1 MIDHFIHGRS
11 KMDPAKSW
19 FLMGIVLGIVLIW
32 FGFLLAIVS
41 LPLAKGEVRS
51 RDYNYRPFRKIGQRL
66 FGITADIEDKV
77 NRKAAK
83 WMIAYAVFMAFMG
96 VCSII
101 FGVMS
106 IGNPLIPYLLALI
119 VVIILMI
126 GAYAYALALARR
138 ERHNVH

>member
-1 MIDHFIHGRS
+1 
-11 KMDPAKSW
+11 MDPAKSW

-66 FGITADIEDKV
+66 FGITADIEDRV

-83 WMIAYAVFMAFMG
+83 WMIAYAIFMVAMG
-96 VCSII
+96 FCSII

-106 IGNPLIPYLLALI
+106 IGNPLILYLLVII
-119 VVIILMI
+119 VVIILI
-126 GAYAYALALARR
+126 IVFSAYAITLARR
-138 ERHNVH
+138 ERHDPH